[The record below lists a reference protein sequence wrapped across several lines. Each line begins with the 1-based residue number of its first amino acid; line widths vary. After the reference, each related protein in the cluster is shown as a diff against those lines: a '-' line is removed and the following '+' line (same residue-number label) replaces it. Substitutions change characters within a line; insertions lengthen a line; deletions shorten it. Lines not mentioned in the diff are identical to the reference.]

1 MFVLILLLIINLNYC
16 DVIIEENKESPSSY
30 KIHTGE
36 PNIVY
41 AMP

>member
-1 MFVLILLLIINLNYC
+1 MFVFILLFLINLSYC
-16 DVIIEENKESPSSY
+16 DFVIEENKESPSSF

-36 PNIVY
+36 PNVVY